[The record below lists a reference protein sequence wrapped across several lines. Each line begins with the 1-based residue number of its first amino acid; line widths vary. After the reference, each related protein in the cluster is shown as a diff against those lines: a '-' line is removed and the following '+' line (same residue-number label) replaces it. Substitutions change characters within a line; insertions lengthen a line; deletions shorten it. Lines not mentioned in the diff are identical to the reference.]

1 MITALSK
8 LFIKNREDTR
18 DPSVRRAYGMLSSI
32 CGISLN
38 VILFA
43 IKYIAGTLSGSIA
56 ITADAFNNLSDAG
69 SSIITLVGFKLA
81 GASPDTEHPFGH
93 GRIEYVS
100 GFVVSI
106 LILFMGYELAKSSI
120 QKIISPENILTEP
133 LTLTIL
139 AVSILIKLYMYA
151 YNRRLGKKL
160 NSAAILATA
169 TDSISD
175 CVATCVILL
184 ATAFTRFTGIVIDGW
199 CGIAVALFILR
210 AGILAAKDTL
220 SPLLGQPPSPDL
232 VREIEEIVLS
242 HPEITGIHDLIVH
255 DYGPGRMMITLHV
268 EVPGHGDLNL
278 LHDVVDGIERE
289 LSQKFGCLATIH
301 MDPLAYNDEKTH
313 QLLEELRDIAASID
327 PEISVHD
334 FRMVVGP
341 THTNLIFDAVVPY
354 HFRLSDR
361 EVADR
366 FSEAVAARHE
376 NYFCVCSVERS
387 YV

>member
-8 LFIKNREDTR
+8 LFIKNRDNTR

-32 CGISLN
+32 CGIALN
-38 VILFA
+38 VLLFA
-43 IKYIAGTLSGSIA
+43 IKYVAGTLSGSIA

-69 SSIITLVGFKLA
+69 SSVITLVGFKLA

-100 GFVVSI
+100 GFAVSI

-120 QKIISPENILTEP
+120 EKIITPEPIVSDT
-133 LTLTIL
+133 LTLVIL

-160 NSAAILATA
+160 NSGAILATA
-169 TDSISD
+169 ADSVSD
-175 CVATCVILL
+175 CVATGVILA
-184 ATAFTRFTGIVIDGW
+184 ATLFTRYTGVVIDGW
-199 CGIAVALFILR
+199 CGIAVAIFILR

-220 SPLLGQPPSPDL
+220 SPLLGQPPSPEL
-232 VREIEEIVLS
+232 VSEIESTVLN
-242 HPEITGIHDLIVH
+242 HPEIIGIHDLIVH
-255 DYGPGRMMITLHV
+255 DYGPGRMMITLHG
-268 EVPGHGDLNL
+268 EVPGNGDLNL
-278 LHDVVDGIERE
+278 LHDVVDSIERE
-289 LSQKFGCLATIH
+289 LSEKFGCLATIH
-301 MDPLAYNDEKTH
+301 MDPLAYDDEKTLT
-313 QLLEELRDIAASID
+313 LLNELRDIAASID
-327 PEISVHD
+327 PKISVHD

-341 THTNLIFDAVVPY
+341 THTNLIFDVVVPY
-354 HFRLSDR
+354 HFKLSDQ

-366 FSEAVAARHE
+366 FSEAVAARYK
-376 NYFCVCSVERS
+376 NYFCVLNVEKS